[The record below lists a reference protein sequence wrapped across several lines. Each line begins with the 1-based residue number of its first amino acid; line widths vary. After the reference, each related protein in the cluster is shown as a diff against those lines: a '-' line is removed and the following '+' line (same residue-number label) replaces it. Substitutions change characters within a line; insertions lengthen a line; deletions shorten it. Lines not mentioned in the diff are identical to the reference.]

1 MTTTLSSR
9 AWLLR
14 LLLAAAVLAGAVAA
28 GLFLLRPSAEVA
40 PAEVDTAV
48 RTVQG
53 VIEVKAEYASELK
66 SEVAGR
72 VVKSVLEPGRKVR
85 LGEMLVQMDTGDLA
99 LDIERIQNELAAARR
114 RVELG
119 STLRAEVMNF
129 RDAVANL
136 DRQVQSG
143 MAPAAELEK
152 QRRSLQQLEQRMEL
166 DEVGLKLTLANLE
179 TALRAREREQA
190 KMSILAPADGV
201 VIQVFARVGDLI
213 GGNTPIASLMANTR
227 TVEAK
232 LSEEHFASVQLGQ
245 KATVRFLTHGGNQY
259 NATVSKILPAADPVT
274 QRYTVHL
281 DVQVPEDRPLVPGL
295 TGEVSIITA
304 ERPNAVVIP
313 RRALIGDYVYVC
325 TDNRLSLRRVQKGYG
340 AVNRIEITDGLKA
353 GELVLVEEH
362 DRFRD
367 GDRVRPVVVAK

>member
-1 MTTTLSSR
+1 MTTTPSSR
-9 AWLLR
+9 TWLLR
-14 LLLAAAVLAGAVAA
+14 SLLAAAVLAGAVAA
-28 GLFLLRPSAEVA
+28 GMFLLRPSAEVA

-72 VVKSVLEPGRKVR
+72 VVQSVLEPGRKVH
-85 LGEMLVQMDTGDLA
+85 LGEVLVQLDTGDIA
-99 LDIERIQNELAAARR
+99 LDIERLQNELAAARR

-119 STLRAEVMNF
+119 SALRAEVMNF

-136 DRQVQSG
+136 DRQVQAG

-190 KMSILAPADGV
+190 KMSITAPADGV

-213 GGNTPIASLMANTR
+213 GGNAPIASLMANTR

-259 NATVSKILPAADPVT
+259 NAVVSKILPSADPVT
-274 QRYTVHL
+274 QRYTVWL
-281 DVQVPEDRPLVPGL
+281 DVQMPADRALAPGL

-304 ERPNAVVIP
+304 ARPNAVVIP

-325 TDNRLSLRRVQKGYG
+325 AENRLSLRRVQKGYG
-340 AVNRIEITDGLKA
+340 AINRIEITEGLKA